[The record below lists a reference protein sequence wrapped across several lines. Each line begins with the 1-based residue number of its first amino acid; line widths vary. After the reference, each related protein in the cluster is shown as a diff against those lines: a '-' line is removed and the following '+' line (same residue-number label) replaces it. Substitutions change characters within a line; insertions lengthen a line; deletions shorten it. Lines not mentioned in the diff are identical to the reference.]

1 MKDLISNLVLKTAL
15 FALSLTAFLTI
26 SCGTP
31 PPQPDPGS
39 QKDDDYYDDLNER
52 NKEERDKT
60 LDKARKR
67 YTGPKCETDD
77 DCKKVCRSLYRSSV
91 RDDCLSLTIANV
103 EILEDI
109 HNMFKNP
116 KEKDL
121 DELDADDFDTYV
133 SIDVKPFDKR
143 VGDFSSTE
151 SKRVLAWLT
160 EDDEARDHFRGADD
174 EFDLFEDMLKK
185 ISNNN
190 VMNALKRSVSGSH
203 SLVDIATSEGNE
215 GVLAWLHEF
224 FEGSTGTAKCGDKD
238 DQEVCIIEQWYCKLS
253 LSNDQWDD
261 LSSFEPYENV
271 VNEILSS
278 YTTCRVSNAACN
290 ADSAEDTG
298 AQRAAKLPNWDDS
311 VEEVNDLDDHPAFMR
326 RLCSSRWISFLKR
339 R

>member
-15 FALSLTAFLTI
+15 SALSLTAFLTI

-31 PPQPDPGS
+31 PPPPDPGS
-39 QKDDDYYDDLNER
+39 QRDDDYYDDLNER

-77 DCKKVCRSLYRSSV
+77 DCKKVCRSLYRSTV
-91 RDDCLSLTIANV
+91 REDCLSLTIANV
-103 EILEDI
+103 EVLEDI

-143 VGDFSSTE
+143 VNAFSATE
-151 SKRVLAWLT
+151 AKRVLAWLT
-160 EDDEARDHFRGADD
+160 EDDKARDHFRGADD

-185 ISNNN
+185 ISGSGNNL
-190 VMNALKRSVSGSH
+190 VNALRRSVSGAN
-203 SLVDIATSEGNE
+203 SLADIATKEGNE

-224 FEGSTGTAKCGDKD
+224 FEGSTGTAKCGDKT
-238 DQEVCIIEQWYCKLS
+238 DQEVCVLKEWYCNLGLNKEE
-253 LSNDQWDD
+253 WDD
-261 LSSFEPYENV
+261 VAAFEPYETLV
-271 VNEILSS
+271 GEILSD
-278 YTTCRVSNAACN
+278 YTTKTGSSSADNESTRKTKVSWWTNDIEEIGDLNNNSDVRDLCPDAI
-290 ADSAEDTG
+290 
-298 AQRAAKLPNWDDS
+298 KLI
-311 VEEVNDLDDHPAFMR
+311 R
-326 RLCSSRWISFLKR
+326 RP
-339 R
+339 